1 MADIYIDVIPL
12 QNNIY
17 NYQFNI
23 LLQNTRYIFRIF
35 FNERIEKWIL
45 DIKDNNNDPILM
57 GIPLLIGAS
66 LTKRFVDP
74 RLSNIKQLTMI
85 NSINAG
91 GEVTKD
97 NLGINTFLVLY
108 SVK

>member
-1 MADIYIDVIPL
+1 MADIYIDIIPL
-12 QNNIY
+12 QNDIY

-23 LLQNTRYIFRIF
+23 LLQDTRYIFRIF

-57 GIPLLIGAS
+57 GIPLLTGAA
-66 LTKRFVDP
+66 LTSRFVDS
-74 RLSNIKQLTMI
+74 RLLDIKYLTII

-97 NLGINTFLVLY
+97 NLGVNTFLILY
-108 SVK
+108 SLR

>member
-1 MADIYIDVIPL
+1 VADLYITIIPL

-23 LLQNTRYIFRIF
+23 SLENTRYIFRIF
-35 FNERIEKWIL
+35 LNERIEKWML
-45 DIKDNNNDPILM
+45 DIKDNNNDPIIM
-57 GIPLLIGAS
+57 GIPLLTGAS
-66 LTKRFVDP
+66 LTERFVDS
-74 RLSNIKQLTMI
+74 RLSDIKNLTVI
-85 NSINAG
+85 NSVDIG

-108 SVK
+108 TAT